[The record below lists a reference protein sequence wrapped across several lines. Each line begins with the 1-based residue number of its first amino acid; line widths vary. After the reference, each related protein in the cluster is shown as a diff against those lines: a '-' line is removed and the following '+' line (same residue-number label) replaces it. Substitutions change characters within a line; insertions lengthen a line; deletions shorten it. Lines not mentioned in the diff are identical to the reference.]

1 MGMKFLISIILMVFT
16 YSSWSISIVGD
27 DAYPPYSF
35 KDKGQ
40 VTGIYADIIQQALGS
55 MKDRS
60 SIVAMPWKRGLSG
73 LETKGIDALFP
84 PYLRPKQRPYMSYS
98 TDILNETLVIVCN
111 TKVSGRLKNFPEDYK
126 DIRLGNNAGF
136 SPGKNVDEA
145 VEKKIIKLYEAK
157 GMTAN
162 LKKLINNRIN
172 CYVNDRLSILF
183 ELKQMAARGEYD
195 GSSVVETHVLGI
207 EKGYL
212 AIHKDASAEIKGF
225 ISRFNG
231 VIEAMKSSGK
241 IDEIIAKYTQ

>member
-1 MGMKFLISIILMVFT
+1 MKTLISIILMAFT
-16 YSSWSISIVGD
+16 YSSSAITIVGD

-35 KDKGQ
+35 KEKGK
-40 VTGIYADIIQQALGS
+40 VTGIYTDIIQHALLS
-55 MKDRS
+55 MKDSS
-60 SIVAMPWKRGLSG
+60 SITVMPWKRGLSG
-73 LETKGIDALFP
+73 LETQGIDALFP

-111 TKVSGRLKNFPEDYK
+111 AKVSERLKSFPEDYTG
-126 DIRLGNNAGF
+126 IRLGKNAGF
-136 SPGKNVDEA
+136 ALGSTVDEA
-145 VEKKIIKLYEAK
+145 VENKVIKLYEAK

-172 CYVNDRLSILF
+172 CYANDRLSILY
-183 ELKQMAARGEYD
+183 ELKKMAGRGEYD

-212 AIHKDASAEIKGF
+212 AIHKGAGAGTKEFIDKFNSEIE
-225 ISRFNG
+225 S
-231 VIEAMKSSGK
+231 MKLSGK